1 MQSGFQGSLYGSS
14 IKSQFAEVRRKGF
27 GARHSNCMSQM
38 HAKVL
43 DDAIHLFF
51 GHRFALSCSPDA
63 DIKDFRPPCPGD
75 CLNRRSGPLV
85 CPMLAARANHFQL
98 PCQKQKRRP
107 TAGRNTAGANK
118 FPMTRAASTETAPTR
133 WQSRGHGFPML
144 LGMPYPPLATASR
157 PTFTAARQ

>member
-75 CLNRRSGPLV
+75 CLNQEKWAASLSNAGGP
-85 CPMLAARANHFQL
+85 FQSL
-98 PCQKQKRRP
+98 P
-107 TAGRNTAGANK
+107 TALTGAVIGS
-118 FPMTRAASTETAPTR
+118 MV
-133 WQSRGHGFPML
+133 
-144 LGMPYPPLATASR
+144 LA
-157 PTFTAARQ
+157 